1 MFRLFRLLS
10 GSCSMQMN
18 LRRRVP
24 KCLHGSRHVRNPRTQ
39 KEHFRTLACVGNGH
53 RCPVCPVATSCMSRH
68 LVDAENMGKNDDNER
83 AFILFSS
90 QLQTRIRMLWCW
102 PALKPCLNFS
112 ASRIHTNAPA
122 VLYPNVR
129 STWRRWILS
138 RTIKNHDVVNW
149 TVGLN
154 ASHVFPSLS
163 CGSRHHTG

>member
-53 RCPVCPVATSCMSRH
+53 RCPVATSCMSRH
-68 LVDAENMGKNDDNER
+68 LVDAENMGENDDNER
-83 AFILFSS
+83 GVYSFFLTVADKNVIGAGRLWNLVWISRLVVS
-90 QLQTRIRMLWCW
+90 TRTRQQSCIQM
-102 PALKPCLNFS
+102 
-112 ASRIHTNAPA
+112 
-122 VLYPNVR
+122 YPNVR

-154 ASHVFPSLS
+154 ASHVVPSLS
-163 CGSRHHTG
+163 CGSRHDTG

>member
-1 MFRLFRLLS
+1 MPNRHPAHAPIDGPKLDVQIVQAPERFMFNAT
-10 GSCSMQMN
+10 MQMN

-53 RCPVCPVATSCMSRH
+53 RCLVCPVATSCMSRH

-90 QLQTRIRMLWCW
+90 QLQIRMLWCW

-122 VLYPNVR
+122 VLYPNV
-129 STWRRWILS
+129 SKCKIHLTPLN
-138 RTIKNHDVVNW
+138 TLKNDQE
-149 TVGLN
+149 
-154 ASHVFPSLS
+154 P
-163 CGSRHHTG
+163 